1 MTAHFS
7 RYFGSFVFV
16 RRTPKLEF
24 SLTPQPEKTRLIE
37 FGRHGATNRKRRGLG
52 KPETFTFVG
61 FTLFCGKSARETF
74 WFIGRPDVT
83 A

>member
-16 RRTPKLEF
+16 RRTPKPEF
-24 SLTPQPEKTRLIE
+24 SLTLQPEKTRLIE

-61 FTLFCGKSARETF
+61 FAPSAANPLGKRSGSTEDPT
-74 WFIGRPDVT
+74 
-83 A
+83 